1 MTEQEIV
8 DVWTFF
14 KEHIDKKQ
22 LGIVA
27 EQYIDVLAD
36 LGTDDVELKSSLGN
50 CSTLD
55 TAVNYYL
62 DLDEVDYDE

>member
-1 MTEQEIV
+1 MTEQQIV

-22 LGIVA
+22 LAIVA

-36 LGTDDVELKSSLGN
+36 LGTDDIELKSSLGN

-55 TAVNYYL
+55 AAINYYL

>member
-1 MTEQEIV
+1 MTEQQIV
-8 DVWTFF
+8 DIWTFF

-22 LGIVA
+22 LSIVA

-36 LGTDDVELKSSLGN
+36 LGTDDIELKSSLGN
-50 CSTLD
+50 CGTLD
-55 TAVNYYL
+55 TAINYYL